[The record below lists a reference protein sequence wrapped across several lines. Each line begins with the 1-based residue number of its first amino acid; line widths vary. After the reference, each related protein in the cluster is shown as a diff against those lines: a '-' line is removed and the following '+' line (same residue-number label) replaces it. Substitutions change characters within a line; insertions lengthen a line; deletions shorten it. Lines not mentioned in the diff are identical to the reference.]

1 MADKPFT
8 MNRKQP
14 GESRAA
20 ARVPDEP
27 EPVSDID
34 RLMADAAESEANVQ
48 TILRETHVKEVLDD
62 LGTDL
67 VALEPV
73 KRRIHEIAALLV
85 IDRLRQAHGLSSER
99 PTLHMSFTG
108 NPGTGKTTVALRMA
122 EILKRLGYLEKGHVV
137 SVTRDELVGQYVGH
151 TAPKTKEVIK
161 RSYGGVLFIDEA
173 YYLHRPENERDY
185 GAEAIEILLQVME
198 ADRDKLVVILAGYRD
213 RMDQFFESNPGMGS
227 RVAHH
232 VDFPDYD
239 PAELM
244 EIAELMVARAAYRLS
259 PDAEKA
265 LREYVELRIER
276 PRFANGRSIRN
287 AIDRARL
294 RQASR
299 LFESDEQLSKEQLVT
314 IEATDIYS
322 SSVFDEHHSAGE
334 DPESVETTPI
344 PAAKA

>member
-20 ARVPDEP
+20 ARVPDDP
-27 EPVSDID
+27 EPVSEID
-34 RLMADAAESEANVQ
+34 KLMANAAESEANVQ
-48 TILRETHVKEVLDD
+48 TILRETHVKEVLDE

-239 PAELM
+239 PTELM
-244 EIAELMVARAAYRLS
+244 EIGELMVARAAYRLS

-322 SSVFDEHHSAGE
+322 SSVFDEHHSADD

>member
-1 MADKPFT
+1 MS
-8 MNRKQP
+8 RKQP

-20 ARVPDEP
+20 ARAPEEP
-27 EPVSDID
+27 EPLSDID
-34 RLMADAAESEANVQ
+34 RVMADAASSEANVQ

-62 LGTDL
+62 LATDL

-73 KRRIHEIAALLV
+73 KQRIHEIAALLV

-173 YYLHRPENERDY
+173 YYLHRPDNERDY

-232 VDFPDYD
+232 IDFPDYQVG
-239 PAELM
+239 ELM
-244 EIAELMVARAAYRLS
+244 QIAELMIDRASYRLS
-259 PDAEKA
+259 PEAERA

-299 LFESDEQLSKEQLVT
+299 LFESDEQLSKDQLVT
-314 IEATDIYS
+314 IEAADIYS
-322 SSVFDEHHSAGE
+322 SSVFDEHHTPGEEAGGYQA
-334 DPESVETTPI
+334 TPI
-344 PAAKA
+344 SAAKARA